1 MPKRII
7 DLSVSL
13 QAGVASDPPGF
24 RPQIDYLDHDAGA
37 RQLVAS
43 FPGLRLEDLP
53 GQEGWAVELVR
64 MSTHAGTHMDAPY
77 HYRSRSDEGQ
87 PMATIDQIPLE
98 WCIGP
103 GVKLDLRHLPDG
115 HVVDPEELDAELAR
129 IGHALSPGDIVLINT
144 AAGARYGCDDYLER
158 GCGVGRAGT
167 LHLTRQGVRVVGTDA
182 WSWDAPFRFTQE
194 RFEREGDPSLI
205 WEGHFAG
212 STIPYCQIEKLANL
226 ERLPARGFTVI
237 SLPVKVH
244 RGSGGWARPIAL
256 VEE

>member
-1 MPKRII
+1 VPKRII
-7 DLSVSL
+7 DLSVPL
-13 QAGVASDPPGF
+13 HAGVASGPPGF
-24 RPQIDYLDHDAGA
+24 GPQIEYLDHGAGA

-77 HYRSRSDEGQ
+77 HYRSTSEDGQ

-103 GVKLDLRHLPDG
+103 GVKLDFRRLPDG
-115 HVVDPEELDAELAR
+115 HVISPEELDAELAR
-129 IGHALSPGDIVLINT
+129 IGHTLSPGDIVLINT
-144 AAGARYGCDDYLER
+144 AAGARYGFDDYLER

-182 WSWDAPFRFTQE
+182 WSWDAPFYWTAQKWAKDH
-194 RFEREGDPSLI
+194 DPSII
-205 WEGHFAG
+205 WEGHKAG
-212 STIPYCQIEKLANL
+212 RDIGYCHLEKLHNL
-226 ERLPARGFTVI
+226 EALPGDGFTI
-237 SLPVKVH
+237 ACFPHKI
-244 RGSGGWARPIAL
+244 RGASAGWTRAVAIF
-256 VEE
+256 EE